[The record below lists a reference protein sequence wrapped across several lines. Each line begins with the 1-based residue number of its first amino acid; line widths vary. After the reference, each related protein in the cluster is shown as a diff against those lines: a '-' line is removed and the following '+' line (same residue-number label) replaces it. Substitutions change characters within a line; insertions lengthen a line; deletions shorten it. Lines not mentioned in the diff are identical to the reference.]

1 MATRD
6 RTREY
11 VARLD
16 QARATLAAEV
26 EGDVAPVR
34 HLSLEER
41 GEWVAR
47 ACASAWAIL
56 RSRPDAAAV
65 LAWRD
70 RPAPDFEDKWRALTV
85 RFRGRRQR
93 SRR

>member
-1 MATRD
+1 MTASE
-6 RTREY
+6 RTRAY

-26 EGDVAPVR
+26 EPDVAPVR
-34 HLSLEER
+34 HLSLAQR

-56 RSRPDAAAV
+56 RARPDAAAV
-65 LAWRD
+65 LAR
-70 RPAPDFEDKWRALTV
+70 RECPAPDFDHKWRILAA
-85 RFRGRRQR
+85 RFRSQRQR
-93 SRR
+93 SGG